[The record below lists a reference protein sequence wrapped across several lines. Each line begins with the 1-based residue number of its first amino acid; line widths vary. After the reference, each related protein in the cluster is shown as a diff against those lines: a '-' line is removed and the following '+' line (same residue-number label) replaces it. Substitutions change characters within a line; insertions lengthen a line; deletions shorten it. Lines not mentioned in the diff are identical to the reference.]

1 MIRKK
6 RKKSRNHKSLEKV
19 YYFLYLGNIL
29 KAQED
34 KKLEAQVCY
43 LMTNKDL
50 YPVISTNG
58 KCTINFNVG
67 AYPFRILDERLK
79 EGLL

>member
-1 MIRKK
+1 M
-6 RKKSRNHKSLEKV
+6 
-19 YYFLYLGNIL
+19 
-29 KAQED
+29 QED
-34 KKLEAQVCY
+34 KKLEKQVCY

-50 YPVISTNG
+50 YPVVSTNG

-67 AYPFRILDERLK
+67 AYPFRILDDRLK